1 MARRRWQRRGRLA
14 QPADRGRRQRGR
26 VVQRDR
32 DPLQGITAARPGGL
46 TVSYNDG
53 SSDSSAAA
61 LAASSSVAVVFAS
74 SNESE
79 GSDLGSIDLSSA
91 SNSLISAAAQPAVG
105 QVPR

>member
-1 MARRRWQRRGRLA
+1 
-14 QPADRGRRQRGR
+14 
-26 VVQRDR
+26 
-32 DPLQGITAARPGGL
+32 LQGITAARPGGL

-91 SNSLISAAAQPAVG
+91 SNSLISAVAQPAVG